1 MHAPSSGSDAS
12 PELSAES
19 SEQTP
24 SCAGPSGAGGP
35 TRAEAGSRQGVSPA
49 RGHVPEPGH
58 PMANGHVPLLEAE
71 GSDGVLGVL

>member
-1 MHAPSSGSDAS
+1 MHAPSCGSDAS
-12 PELSAES
+12 LEPSAES
-19 SEQTP
+19 IDRIP

-35 TRAEAGSRQGVSPA
+35 ARAEAGSRQGVSPA

-71 GSDGVLGVL
+71 GSDGVRGAL